1 MVAIRRLRAS
11 QTVQDSASKF
21 LRLQQK
27 MRQRLA
33 EESAEGIRIMTSSLT
48 SATSSEEPCKEP
60 AADEMVLLWTDII
73 SAPKTLHFEA
83 PRAHRPTIPTP
94 CGASGYETPN
104 TVSIRKFAKHF
115 RQEAEKAAAERAAAE
130 RAAAEKAA
138 AEKAAAEEAAAKK
151 KAAAGEAAAG
161 QAPPKE
167 WWQPLDWIVFEKT
180 AADKA
185 AEEEAAAGQA
195 APKEWWQPLD
205 WMVFERAAAE
215 NAAAEKA
222 ADGEAVAVQAAP
234 KEWWQPLDWMSPPA
248 AQLAVDDAKAEAEKA
263 DAAEAD
269 AAAARV
275 DALLALIVGSSE
287 VEESSTPDELAEEA
301 MADVDADMAQVLAAV
316 AEGAMVATA
325 YKASN
330 IRGPIPECIPEDL
343 SRPGACIRE
352 DLARPGACIREDLS
366 RPGACIR
373 EDLSRPGA
381 CIPEDLSRPGACIR
395 EDLSRSGALGRDG
408 AREVVARRSEAPV
421 RESSKTAAVTAA
433 EADAAARDWLAA
445 QTAAD
450 AAAEAAEAAAMLA
463 EAARE
468 SREARLR
475 ELTAELHTAH
485 KTVDRL
491 LEVVEQAGQSTK
503 ASAWSA
509 REATMRRQLA
519 AAEARAREAEE
530 RAQALHSEPG
540 VVVVVAEAVLEEAA
554 VSPQTAVSPQMA
566 VSPQTAVSPRL
577 LPLPTTDDPA
587 ALSPP
592 SPSKKKPGL
601 ASPQRGSGGYIG
613 GFTTIVPVPDLEPVR
628 AAPSRGGYVGGFTT
642 FGLERESGPLRAE
655 LELTRPHAASDPLNS
670 APTSDDWWRDNLHI
684 PSLPPTTTDIPTA
697 RATRVKKV
705 VSKPLSA
712 LMGVWRGIYTV
723 AETVAD
729 AAESVSHSLEQLPI
743 KLPLGKESKMRRA
756 ALERMLSRTARK
768 LRNLEMSRAFN
779 SWVALNSWVS
789 TRGTQ
794 LVRTWRAFN
803 LCADQWRRRS
813 LMWQRLRACT
823 HRFALLLL
831 AEAFNFWQQPPT
843 WVSKYYRCYEGK
855 LFEES
860 MNRAER
866 WRRQRAMYR
875 AWRSWV
881 LQRQARLQ
889 RAPLVLR
896 ARIGEVYLRLS
907 RVHRGWYCWVAEWE
921 RLVCIALARTNTRS
935 DIFSWL
941 QREERIDHLSYG
953 PSIGRS
959 SPGATDEFDP
969 ALTRDSP
976 DQSSTSP
983 RATTSRVLQGVG
995 LATDYLVRSIGVTSR
1010 TASFTRGVTVRSRSL
1025 SPRLH
1030 NSAPPRATTSRV
1042 LRGVGQATDYLVR
1055 SIGVTSRTASFTRG
1069 VTERSVS
1076 MSLSPPLD
1084 FNPHVHAEDTQIKT
1098 PAKSTLVNSGT
1109 ALDRMAAMRV

>member
-1 MVAIRRLRAS
+1 MPLKGGVVSAPDDIDARREIMGAIRRLRAS
-11 QTVQDSASKF
+11 QTVQDCARKF

-27 MRQRLA
+27 MRQQLA
-33 EESAEGIRIMTSSLT
+33 EEAAEGIRVMTSSLT
-48 SATSSEEPCKEP
+48 SATSSEEPCKKP

-73 SAPKTLHFEA
+73 TAPKTLNFEA
-83 PRAHRPTIPTP
+83 PRARRPTVPTP

-115 RQEAEKAAAERAAAE
+115 RQVAEKAAAEWAAAE

-138 AEKAAAEEAAAKK
+138 AKKAAAQEAAAKK
-151 KAAAGEAAAG
+151 MKKAADGEAAAG
-161 QAPPKE
+161 QAPTE
-167 WWQPLDWIVFEKT
+167 WWHPLDWMVFDQ
-180 AADKA
+180 AADEKA
-185 AEEEAAAGQA
+185 AEKAGEEEAAAGQA
-195 APKEWWQPLD
+195 APKEWWQPPD
-205 WMVFERAAAE
+205 WMVFDKAAVE
-215 NAAAEKA
+215 NASAEKA
-222 ADGEAVAVQAAP
+222 AEEEAAAGQAVP
-234 KEWWQPLDWMSPPA
+234 KEWWQPPDWMSPPA
-248 AQLAVDDAKAEAEKA
+248 AQPAVDNGKAGAEKA
-263 DAAEAD
+263 DEAEAD

-275 DALLALIVGSSE
+275 DALLALLVGSSE
-287 VEESSTPDELAEEA
+287 GEESSTPDELAEEA
-301 MADVDADMAQVLAAV
+301 MANVDADMAQVLAAV

-325 YKASN
+325 YNASN
-330 IRGPIPECIPEDL
+330 MRGPIPECIPEDL
-343 SRPGACIRE
+343 SRPGVLDRDGARE
-352 DLARPGACIREDLS
+352 GARDGA
-366 RPGACIR
+366 
-373 EDLSRPGA
+373 
-381 CIPEDLSRPGACIR
+381 
-395 EDLSRSGALGRDG
+395 RDG
-408 AREVVARRSEAPV
+408 AREVLARRSEAPV
-421 RESSKTAAVTAA
+421 RETSKTAAETAA
-433 EADAAARDWLAA
+433 EADAAAREWLAA

-463 EAARE
+463 EAVRE
-468 SREARLR
+468 SREARMR

-485 KTVDRL
+485 ETVDRL
-491 LEVVEQAGQSTK
+491 LEVVEQAGQCTK
-503 ASAWSA
+503 ASAWAA
-509 REATMRRQLA
+509 REAAMRRQLA
-519 AAEARAREAEE
+519 AAEARTREAEA
-530 RAQALHSEPG
+530 RAQALHAEPG
-540 VVVVVAEAVLEEAA
+540 VVVVVAEAALEE
-554 VSPQTAVSPQMA
+554 TAVSPC
-566 VSPQTAVSPRL
+566 R
-577 LPLPTTDDPA
+577 LPLPTADDPA
-587 ALSPP
+587 AVSPP
-592 SPSKKKPGL
+592 SPSKKKLGP
-601 ASPQRGSGGYIG
+601 ATPKRGSGGYIG
-613 GFTTIVPVPDLEPVR
+613 GFTTIVPEPELEPVR

-642 FGLERESGPLRAE
+642 FGLEPESGPLRAA
-655 LELTRPHAASDPLNS
+655 LELTRPHTEPDHLSS
-670 APTSDDWWRDNLHI
+670 GPTSDDLWRDNLHI
-684 PSLPPTTTDIPTA
+684 PSLPPPTTNVPTA

-756 ALERMLSRTARK
+756 ALERMLSRSARK

-779 SWVALNSWVS
+779 SWIALNSWVS

-803 LCADQWRRRS
+803 LWADLWRRRS
-813 LMWQRLRACT
+813 LMWQRLRTCT

-831 AEAFNFWQQPPT
+831 AEAFNFWQQPPM
-843 WVSKYYRCYEGK
+843 WVSKYYKCYEGE
-855 LFEES
+855 LFEEY

-881 LQRQARLQ
+881 LQRQTRLQ

-921 RLVCIALARTNTRS
+921 RLVSIALARTNTRS

-941 QREERIDHLSYG
+941 QREERIDHLAYG
-953 PSIGRS
+953 PSLGRA
-959 SPGATDEFDP
+959 SPGATDEYVEYDP
-969 ALTRDSP
+969 ALTRDLARESP

-983 RATTSRVLQGVG
+983 RATTSRVLRGVG
-995 LATDYLVRSIGVTSR
+995 QATDYLVRSIGVTSR
-1010 TASFTRGVTVRSRSL
+1010 TASFTRGVAVRSRSL
-1025 SPRLH
+1025 SPRH
-1030 NSAPPRATTSRV
+1030 NSALLGHKQDTPNSTRDSAWDSPDQGSSTSPRATTSRV

-1076 MSLSPPLD
+1076 MSVSPPLD
-1084 FNPHVHAEDTQIKT
+1084 SDPHVHKEDKHIKT
-1098 PAKSTLVNSGT
+1098 PAKSTSVNSSPNRT

>member
-33 EESAEGIRIMTSSLT
+33 EESAEGIRVMTSSLT
-48 SATSSEEPCKEP
+48 SATSSEEPYKEP

-167 WWQPLDWIVFEKT
+167 WWQPLEWIVFEKT

-185 AEEEAAAGQA
+185 AEEE
-195 APKEWWQPLD
+195 
-205 WMVFERAAAE
+205 AAAE

-248 AQLAVDDAKAEAEKA
+248 AQLAVDDGKAEAEKA

-330 IRGPIPECIPEDL
+330 MRGPIPECVPEDL
-343 SRPGACIRE
+343 SRP
-352 DLARPGACIREDLS
+352 S
-366 RPGACIR
+366 
-373 EDLSRPGA
+373 
-381 CIPEDLSRPGACIR
+381 
-395 EDLSRSGALGRDG
+395 ALGRDG
-408 AREVVARRSEAPV
+408 AREVVARCSEAPV
-421 RESSKTAAVTAA
+421 RETSKTAAVTAA

-503 ASAWSA
+503 ASAWAA

-540 VVVVVAEAVLEEAA
+540 VVVVVVAEAVLEE
-554 VSPQTAVSPQMA
+554 
-566 VSPQTAVSPRL
+566 TAVSPRL

-613 GFTTIVPVPDLEPVR
+613 GFTTIVPVPELEPVR

-684 PSLPPTTTDIPTA
+684 PSLPPTTDIPTA

-803 LCADQWRRRS
+803 LWADQWRRRS

-1076 MSLSPPLD
+1076 MSVSPPLD
-1084 FNPHVHAEDTQIKT
+1084 FDPHVHKEDKLIKT

>member
-1 MVAIRRLRAS
+1 MLLHVHVAPDEMDARREIMVAIRRLRAI

-33 EESAEGIRIMTSSLT
+33 EESAEGIRVMTSSLT
-48 SATSSEEPCKEP
+48 SATLSEEPCKEP

-73 SAPKTLHFEA
+73 SAPKALHFEA
-83 PRAHRPTIPTP
+83 PRARRPTIPTP

-130 RAAAEKAA
+130 RAVAERAA
-138 AEKAAAEEAAAKK
+138 AEKAAAEEAAKKK

-185 AEEEAAAGQA
+185 AEEEAAAVQA

-248 AQLAVDDAKAEAEKA
+248 AQLAVDDGKAEAEKA

-275 DALLALIVGSSE
+275 DALLALLVGSSE

-330 IRGPIPECIPEDL
+330 MRGPIPECVP
-343 SRPGACIRE
+343 
-352 DLARPGACIREDLS
+352 
-366 RPGACIR
+366 

-381 CIPEDLSRPGACIR
+381 CIPEDLSRP
-395 EDLSRSGALGRDG
+395 SALGRDG
-408 AREVVARRSEAPV
+408 AREVVARCSEAPV
-421 RESSKTAAVTAA
+421 RETSKTAAVTAA

-503 ASAWSA
+503 ASAWAA

-540 VVVVVAEAVLEEAA
+540 VVVVVVAEAVLEE
-554 VSPQTAVSPQMA
+554 TA

-601 ASPQRGSGGYIG
+601 ASLQRGSGGYIG
-613 GFTTIVPVPDLEPVR
+613 GFTTIVPVPELEPVR

-642 FGLERESGPLRAE
+642 FGLERESGPLRAA
-655 LELTRPHAASDPLNS
+655 LELTRPHAESDPLSS

-684 PSLPPTTTDIPTA
+684 PSLPPTTTDVPTA

-794 LVRTWRAFN
+794 LMRTWRAFN
-803 LCADQWRRRS
+803 LWADQWRRRS
-813 LMWQRLRACT
+813 LMWQRLQACT
-823 HRFALLLL
+823 HRFELLLL
-831 AEAFNFWQQPPT
+831 AEAFNFWQQPPA

-1098 PAKSTLVNSGT
+1098 PAKSTLFNSGT